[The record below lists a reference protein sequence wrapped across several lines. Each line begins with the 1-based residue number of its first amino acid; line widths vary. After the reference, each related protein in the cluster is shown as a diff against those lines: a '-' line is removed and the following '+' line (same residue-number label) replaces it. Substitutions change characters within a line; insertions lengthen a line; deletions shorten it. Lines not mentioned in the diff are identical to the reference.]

1 MVDIDEC
8 KDRKK
13 YKCEGKCKN
22 TIGDYECKCPL
33 GMRGDGKISCQ
44 GFRVT
49 TIVSGMHMIMT
60 NTGSGCTNLLY
71 RVILKLQI
79 AIEWRLES

>member
-8 KDRKK
+8 TDPEK

-49 TIVSGMHMIMT
+49 TIVSGMYVYD
-60 NTGSGCTNLLY
+60 ND
-71 RVILKLQI
+71 
-79 AIEWRLES
+79 